1 MTLQKIT
8 FIGTYPYTD
17 QDFRD
22 TAHAFER
29 QFGPLDWTEER
40 RLRDGQKAFY
50 DIRAGAVAYQKDYL
64 EPLNVNIRNQTGIR
78 GFPKVHE
85 APV

>member
-1 MTLQKIT
+1 MPLQEIT
-8 FIGTYPYTD
+8 FIGSYTYTD

-29 QFGPLDWTEER
+29 QFGPLDWTEEK

-50 DIRAGAVAYQKDYL
+50 YIRAGAVASQKDYL
-64 EPLNVNIRNQTGIR
+64 EPLNVNHQNQTDIR
-78 GFPKVHE
+78 GLPKAPE